1 MVNAE
6 NNRYTEATDTT
17 TLSFFLASSELRA
30 VLGDKLL
37 VLLPQ
42 GVDAVDHLL
51 DELHLGVA
59 KPVLVGDV
67 VGDAC
72 LAPGLSPGAA
82 GLQLELLAA
91 SLQVG
96 QALRRPSREVHMDG
110 GPHPCAQVGGARV
123 QVSVLLRDLEI
134 LPRLLLN

>member
-1 MVNAE
+1 MSIVCWIVSIYYE
-6 NNRYTEATDTT
+6 KVGVILEYIYRM
-17 TLSFFLASSELRA
+17 TLKA
-30 VLGDKLL
+30 VLRL
-37 VLLPQ
+37 Q
-42 GVDAVDHLL
+42 GVVFLVEGVHSINHLL
-51 DELHLGVA
+51 HELNLRVTQ
-59 KPVLVGDV
+59 PVLVGDV